1 MRIIKTTLKG
11 AVGILALFLFLS
23 CGSDGSGGGSVF
35 IQSTA
40 TLSGKIFRDIDSDG
54 IRLSIEN
61 GPLVGV
67 EIFLEN
73 TSGTSVFNAFTDSSG
88 VFTFEDIPLL
98 DAFDGEF
105 QYTLR
110 VNELSLPFNS
120 TVTNGNPI
128 ELSLIDG
135 DLMEH
140 DFTVGY
146 RFENNSHIIVT
157 FGDSITWGVGD
168 ENSDTSCINDPG
180 GYPERLAVRLKAVI
194 SDISIRNEAVCGSQG
209 ATSAVTFVN
218 GIRRHNPGYALI
230 MYGANDVLSFSPEE
244 TVETLLSMIL
254 FSRQEGI
261 FPILGL
267 SPITPVGIARSERI
281 LELNIQITE
290 MANQLGVPVA
300 DVFSRFGTDVGLF
313 IEDGVHPTSAGYD
326 IMQDVWYDT
335 LINQPISHEFTF
347 ESPIIFTNST
357 ETSTMDPTPEE
368 RMYPWSAP
376 LDLS

>member
-1 MRIIKTTLKG
+1 MRIKKTYLKG
-11 AVGILALFLFLS
+11 AVGILTLFLS
-23 CGSDGSGGGSVF
+23 IGCGSDGSGGGSIF
-35 IQSTA
+35 IQPTA

-61 GPLVGV
+61 GPMVGV

-88 VFTFEDIPLL
+88 VFTFEDVPLL
-98 DAFDGEF
+98 DAIDGEF
-105 QYTLR
+105 QFTLR

-135 DLMEH
+135 NLIEH
-140 DFTVGY
+140 DFMVGY
-146 RFENNSHIIVT
+146 RFVNNSHIIVT
-157 FGDSITWGVGD
+157 FGDSNTWGVGD
-168 ENSDTSCINDPG
+168 KNADSNCINNPG
-180 GYPERLAVRLKAVI
+180 GYPERLAGRLKAVI
-194 SDISIRNEAVCGSQG
+194 SDISIRNEAVCGSKG

-218 GIRRHNPGYALI
+218 GILLHNPGYALI
-230 MYGANDVLSFSPEE
+230 MYGTNDVLSFSPEE
-244 TVETLLSMIL
+244 TVETLLSMVL

-267 SPITPVGIARSERI
+267 PPITPVSIVRSERI
-281 LELNIQITE
+281 LELNIQITD

-300 DVFSRFGTDVGLF
+300 DVFSRFGTDAGLF
-313 IEDGVHPTSAGYD
+313 IEDGVHPTPAGYN
-326 IMQDVWYDT
+326 IMQDVWYDAF
-335 LINQPISHEFTF
+335 INQPISHEFTF
-347 ESPIIFTNST
+347 KPPIIFTNST

-368 RMYPWSAP
+368 RMYPWYAP